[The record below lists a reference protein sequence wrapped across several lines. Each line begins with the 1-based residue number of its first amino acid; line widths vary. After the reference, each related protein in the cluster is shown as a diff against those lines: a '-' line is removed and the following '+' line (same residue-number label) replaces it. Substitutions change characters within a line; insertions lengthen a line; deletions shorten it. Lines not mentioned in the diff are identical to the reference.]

1 MRTLKS
7 ILLAGAMLLATPAF
21 FSSCQEDAPQIDYT
35 MSVTVVNDFTKVVDA
50 INNGTLKNEQA
61 IAQLTAAIDKMSVD
75 QQTKLQAIKD
85 VLNSLNAT
93 VDAKLA
99 AIEAAMKAQTIA
111 LEGKL
116 ALIEDAMKAQ
126 TLALEK
132 KCDALVAA
140 IKALPDYTE
149 KLQAIEKA
157 ISALPDYTSKL
168 EAIEKAL
175 TSQTLE
181 LKDKLAAIEATM
193 KNQSIMLNDR
203 LMALENA
210 IKALPDYTDKLQAIE
225 KAISA
230 LPDYT
235 DKLAAIDK
243 ALASQTMELSDR
255 LAYIETAMK
264 TQTIK
269 LADKLDALEK
279 AINNLP
285 DYTEQLQ
292 AIKTAIDALPDYT
305 EKLAAI
311 DKALASQT
319 MELSDRL
326 VYIEAAMKAQTLKLD
341 DKLGALEKAINNLPN
356 YTDQLTAIKKAI
368 DALPNYNDKLAAIEN
383 AMKDQTKKLSEKLAF
398 IEAAMKT
405 QTLTLSAKI
414 NTLNTIL
421 ALHSIDMSLKLNAI
435 KKAIE
440 NMPDYTAAFNNIKN
454 EIAKLVK
461 AVEDG
466 NKSQEEALDYIAVLL
481 KELKENSG
489 SDDTSVKSSIV
500 FKVREILCLDPN
512 CGIKYWVD
520 SEPKIKFIV
529 DRNAAHSKTNPLK
542 VYKNGKQVK
551 PALVKENATSNLA
564 YYMFEGNI
572 GDVIKIEGEIK
583 FFFTHYGTKYDLSDA
598 KGVEHLVL
606 QYDTRDENYDFSKMD
621 NLKTL
626 ELISGAKDAGIAWQ
640 TIAKTIQ
647 KKVDGTAKVYSYVDD
662 TRSEKAY
669 IPATR
674 EYVAIPLPLQGV
686 KDFKVCLNS
695 DDDAKLAADMFT
707 SKKWEVNL
715 QKTQF
720 IQQRNELGYT
730 F

>member
-1 MRTLKS
+1 
-7 ILLAGAMLLATPAF
+7 MLLAIPAF

-35 MSVTVVNDFTKVVDA
+35 MSVTVVNDFSKVVDA

-61 IAQLTAAIDKMSVD
+61 IAQLTAAIDKMNAD

-85 VLNSLNAT
+85 VLNSVNAT
-93 VDAKLA
+93 IDAKLA
-99 AIEAAMKAQTIA
+99 VIEAAMKAQTLS

-126 TLALEK
+126 TLTLEK
-132 KCDALVAA
+132 KCDAIVAA

-157 ISALPDYTSKL
+157 ISALPDYTAKL

-175 TSQTLE
+175 TSQTLALAEKLGFIQGALEDQTIAMKEKMDILKGVINDQTKALDLRLGALETAMKNQTLE
-181 LKDKLAAIEATM
+181 LKDKLALLNSTLETQTLTLANKLEAISSAVEAMPDYTSKLAAIEAAIKALPNYEAQLKALNALITDQNS
-193 KNQSIMLNDR
+193 KLDDQIAALEGIMNAIPDYSDKLD
-203 LMALENA
+203 AIENA
-210 IKALPDYTDKLQAIE
+210 IKA
-225 KAISA
+225 
-230 LPDYT
+230 
-235 DKLAAIDK
+235 
-243 ALASQTMELSDR
+243 
-255 LAYIETAMK
+255 
-264 TQTIK
+264 
-269 LADKLDALEK
+269 
-279 AINNLP
+279 
-285 DYTEQLQ
+285 
-292 AIKTAIDALPDYT
+292 
-305 EKLAAI
+305 
-311 DKALASQT
+311 
-319 MELSDRL
+319 
-326 VYIEAAMKAQTLKLD
+326 
-341 DKLGALEKAINNLPN
+341 
-356 YTDQLTAIKKAI
+356 
-368 DALPNYNDKLAAIEN
+368 
-383 AMKDQTKKLSEKLAF
+383 
-398 IEAAMKT
+398 
-405 QTLTLSAKI
+405 
-414 NTLNTIL
+414 
-421 ALHSIDMSLKLNAI
+421 
-435 KKAIE
+435 
-440 NMPDYTAAFNNIKN
+440 MPDYNAAINGIKD

-466 NKSQEEALDYIAVLL
+466 NKSEADALAEIA
-481 KELKENSG
+481 KKIEALKENSG
-489 SDDTSVKSSIV
+489 GDDTSVKSSIV
-500 FKVREILCLDPN
+500 FNVREILCLDPN
-512 CGIKYWVD
+512 CNIKYLEKY
-520 SEPKIKFIV
+520 EPTIKFIV

-551 PALVKENATSNLA
+551 LVLVKENANSNLA

-572 GDVIKIEGEIK
+572 GDLIKIEGEIK
-583 FFFTHYGTKYDLSDA
+583 FFFTHYGTQYDLSDA
-598 KGVEHLVL
+598 KSVEHLVL
-606 QYDTRDENYDFSKMD
+606 QYNTRDEKYDFSKMD

-662 TRSEKAY
+662 TRSKSGY

-674 EYVAIPLPLQGV
+674 KYVAIPLPLQDV

-695 DDDAKLAADMFT
+695 DNDAKLAADMFT

>member
-7 ILLAGAMLLATPAF
+7 ILLAGAMLLAIPAF

-35 MSVTVVNDFTKVVDA
+35 MSVTVVNDFSKVVDA

-61 IAQLTAAIDKMSVD
+61 IAQLTAAIDKMNAD

-85 VLNSLNAT
+85 VLNSVNAT
-93 VDAKLA
+93 IDAKLA
-99 AIEAAMKAQTIA
+99 VIEAAMKAQTLS

-157 ISALPDYTSKL
+157 ISALPDYTAKL

-175 TSQTLE
+175 TSQTLALAEKLGFIQAALEDQTIAMKEKMDILKGVINDQTKALDLRLGALETAMKNQTLE
-181 LKDKLAAIEATM
+181 LKDKLALLNSTLETQTLTLANKLEAISSAVEAMPDYTSKLAAIEAAIKALPNYEAQLKALNALITDQNS
-193 KNQSIMLNDR
+193 KLDDQIAALEGIMNAIPDYSNKLD
-203 LMALENA
+203 AIENA
-210 IKALPDYTDKLQAIE
+210 IKA
-225 KAISA
+225 
-230 LPDYT
+230 
-235 DKLAAIDK
+235 
-243 ALASQTMELSDR
+243 
-255 LAYIETAMK
+255 
-264 TQTIK
+264 
-269 LADKLDALEK
+269 
-279 AINNLP
+279 
-285 DYTEQLQ
+285 
-292 AIKTAIDALPDYT
+292 
-305 EKLAAI
+305 
-311 DKALASQT
+311 
-319 MELSDRL
+319 
-326 VYIEAAMKAQTLKLD
+326 
-341 DKLGALEKAINNLPN
+341 
-356 YTDQLTAIKKAI
+356 
-368 DALPNYNDKLAAIEN
+368 
-383 AMKDQTKKLSEKLAF
+383 
-398 IEAAMKT
+398 
-405 QTLTLSAKI
+405 
-414 NTLNTIL
+414 
-421 ALHSIDMSLKLNAI
+421 
-435 KKAIE
+435 
-440 NMPDYTAAFNNIKN
+440 MPDYDAAINSIKD

-466 NKSQEEALDYIAVLL
+466 NKSEADALAEIA
-481 KELKENSG
+481 KKIEALKENSG
-489 SDDTSVKSSIV
+489 GEDTSVKSSIV
-500 FKVREILCLDPN
+500 FNVREIICLDPN
-512 CGIKYWVD
+512 CNIKYLEKY
-520 SEPKIKFIV
+520 EPTIKFIV

-551 PALVKENATSNLA
+551 LVLVKENANSNLA

-572 GDVIKIEGEIK
+572 GDLIKIEGEIK
-583 FFFTHYGTKYDLSDA
+583 FFFTHYGTQYDLSDA
-598 KGVEHLVL
+598 KSVEHLVL
-606 QYDTRDENYDFSKMD
+606 QYNTRDEKYDFSKMD

-662 TRSEKAY
+662 TRSKSGY

-674 EYVAIPLPLQGV
+674 KYVALPLPLQDV

-695 DDDAKLAADMFT
+695 DNDAKLAADMFT

>member
-7 ILLAGAMLLATPAF
+7 ILLAGAMLLAIPAF

-35 MSVTVVNDFTKVVDA
+35 MSVTVVNDFSKVVDA

-61 IAQLTAAIDKMSVD
+61 IAQLTAAIDKMNAD

-85 VLNSLNAT
+85 VLNSVNAT
-93 VDAKLA
+93 IDAKLA
-99 AIEAAMKAQTIA
+99 VIEAAMKAQTLS

-126 TLALEK
+126 TLTIEK

-157 ISALPDYTSKL
+157 ISALPDYTAKL

-175 TSQTLE
+175 TSQTLALAEKLGFIQGALEDQTIAMKEKMDILKGVINDQTKALDLRLGALETAMKNQTLE
-181 LKDKLAAIEATM
+181 LKDKLALLNSTLETQTLTLADKLEAISSAVEAMPDYTSKLAAIEA
-193 KNQSIMLNDR
+193 
-203 LMALENA
+203 A
-210 IKALPDYTDKLQAIE
+210 IKALPNYEAQLKALNALITDQNSKLDDQIAALEGIKNAIPDYSNKLDAIE
-225 KAISA
+225 KAI
-230 LPDYT
+230 
-235 DKLAAIDK
+235 K
-243 ALASQTMELSDR
+243 A
-255 LAYIETAMK
+255 
-264 TQTIK
+264 
-269 LADKLDALEK
+269 
-279 AINNLP
+279 
-285 DYTEQLQ
+285 
-292 AIKTAIDALPDYT
+292 
-305 EKLAAI
+305 
-311 DKALASQT
+311 
-319 MELSDRL
+319 
-326 VYIEAAMKAQTLKLD
+326 
-341 DKLGALEKAINNLPN
+341 
-356 YTDQLTAIKKAI
+356 
-368 DALPNYNDKLAAIEN
+368 
-383 AMKDQTKKLSEKLAF
+383 
-398 IEAAMKT
+398 
-405 QTLTLSAKI
+405 
-414 NTLNTIL
+414 
-421 ALHSIDMSLKLNAI
+421 
-435 KKAIE
+435 
-440 NMPDYTAAFNNIKN
+440 MPDYNAAINGIKD
-454 EIAKLVK
+454 EIANLVK
-461 AVEDG
+461 AVKDG
-466 NKSQEEALDYIAVLL
+466 NKSEADALAEIA
-481 KELKENSG
+481 KKIEALKENSG
-489 SDDTSVKSSIV
+489 GEDTSVKSSIV
-500 FKVREILCLDPN
+500 FNVREIICLDPN
-512 CGIKYWVD
+512 CNIKYLEKY
-520 SEPKIKFIV
+520 EPTIKFIV

-551 PALVKENATSNLA
+551 LVLVKENANSNLA

-572 GDVIKIEGEIK
+572 GDLIKIEGEIK
-583 FFFTHYGTKYDLSDA
+583 FFFTHYGTQYDLSDA
-598 KGVEHLVL
+598 KSVEHLVL
-606 QYDTRDENYDFSKMD
+606 QYNTRDEKYDFSKMD

-662 TRSEKAY
+662 TRSKSGY

-674 EYVAIPLPLQGV
+674 KYVAIPLPLQDV

-695 DDDAKLAADMFT
+695 DNDAKLAADMFT

>member
-1 MRTLKS
+1 
-7 ILLAGAMLLATPAF
+7 
-21 FSSCQEDAPQIDYT
+21 
-35 MSVTVVNDFTKVVDA
+35 
-50 INNGTLKNEQA
+50 
-61 IAQLTAAIDKMSVD
+61 
-75 QQTKLQAIKD
+75 
-85 VLNSLNAT
+85 
-93 VDAKLA
+93 
-99 AIEAAMKAQTIA
+99 
-111 LEGKL
+111 
-116 ALIEDAMKAQ
+116 
-126 TLALEK
+126 
-132 KCDALVAA
+132 
-140 IKALPDYTE
+140 
-149 KLQAIEKA
+149 
-157 ISALPDYTSKL
+157 
-168 EAIEKAL
+168 
-175 TSQTLE
+175 
-181 LKDKLAAIEATM
+181 
-193 KNQSIMLNDR
+193 
-203 LMALENA
+203 
-210 IKALPDYTDKLQAIE
+210 
-225 KAISA
+225 
-230 LPDYT
+230 
-235 DKLAAIDK
+235 
-243 ALASQTMELSDR
+243 
-255 LAYIETAMK
+255 MK

-383 AMKDQTKKLSEKLAF
+383 AMKAQTTELSKRLAF
-398 IEAAMKT
+398 IEAAMKA
-405 QTLTLSAKI
+405 QTLTLSGKI
-414 NTLNTIL
+414 TALNGLL
-421 ALHSIDMSLKLNAI
+421 ALQTLTISAKLDAI
-435 KKAIE
+435 KVAIKAL
-440 NMPDYTAAFNNIKN
+440 PDYTAAFNNIKN
-454 EIAKLVK
+454 EIANLVK

-466 NKSQEEALDYIAVLL
+466 NKSQEEALEYIAMLL

-542 VYKNGKQVK
+542 VYKNGTQVK